1 MRSNQRGFTLLEV
14 LIALSLLG
22 LLMVLIASALTLGSR
37 TLDLSER
44 YSDRL
49 NDVRTAQRFLRSAL
63 QQSLPIAFLEDGK
76 KVQWV
81 FEGEHQ
87 AMRFVAPLPSQLAG
101 GVQLHTFDLVDSDN
115 ASHDLQVSFTQ
126 ITHEGLRPWG
136 TPQRLLQHLDHLRFS
151 YRGLD
156 NNLRATGWLERWP
169 WPDRLP
175 QYVRIELSA
184 QGPIEWSPLVIAVRL
199 SPSENPSGGTP

>member
-1 MRSNQRGFTLLEV
+1 MLEV

-37 TLDLSER
+37 TLELNER

-49 NDVRTAQRFLRSAL
+49 NEVRTAQRLLRSAL
-63 QQSLPIAFLEDGK
+63 QQSLPVTFFQDAR

-81 FEGEHQ
+81 FEGGPET
-87 AMRFVAPLPSQLAG
+87 MRFVAPLPSQLPG
-101 GVQLHTFDLVDSDN
+101 GIQLHTFSLVNSDN
-115 ASHDLQVSFTQ
+115 ISQDLEVSFNR
-126 ITHEGLRPWG
+126 IADEGLRPWG
-136 TPQRLLQHLDHLRFS
+136 TPQRLLQHLTHLRFS

-169 WPDRLP
+169 WPERLP
-175 QYVRIELSA
+175 QFVKVELSA
-184 QGPIEWSPLVIAVRL
+184 QGPIDWPPLVVALHL
-199 SPSENPSGGTP
+199 SPAENPAGVMP